1 MGALKGKPHRK
12 FTQAEKLAYISEF
25 QDAHISQSKF
35 AKEHGLNLSMFE
47 RWMKE
52 YAEQGEASLASHRDR
67 CGNRYAALHTS
78 KTLDEMGQL
87 QFRMAK
93 LEADVARLKKRI
105 PGERKWFTEGIR
117 YWQRQEFQIIEDL
130 RSKYPVN
137 MLCKV
142 MGVNRSGYYKWRK
155 RQGTE
160 NRYIQDR
167 RLLTELILER
177 HQKHKV
183 WGHHS
188 IAVSIRN
195 DTGWRVSDNLVHKCC
210 KAAGVKSKAKRYK
223 YQKPGKESEIFPN
236 LVRGCWA
243 AARPLEIV
251 VSDMTCIRCNGK
263 IYEWVL
269 FIDTFNNEIIAHSI
283 SAHRGDP
290 KTYYNCLDQLCKR
303 VKNVKEQTAGTVM
316 HTDQGAVYS
325 SRAFSRTHSNCNI
338 IRSMSRAGTPTDN
351 PIIESLNGW
360 MKAELILDFGISK
373 VSNLKKTLDQY
384 VLYFNSERF
393 AAALDYNPP
402 IQYRTELGV

>member
-1 MGALKGKPHRK
+1 MLPVRCMIK
-12 FTQAEKLAYISEF
+12 AYCST
-25 QDAHISQSKF
+25 A
-35 AKEHGLNLSMFE
+35 
-47 RWMKE
+47 
-52 YAEQGEASLASHRDR
+52 
-67 CGNRYAALHTS
+67 
-78 KTLDEMGQL
+78 
-87 QFRMAK
+87 
-93 LEADVARLKKRI
+93 KKRI
-105 PGERKWFTEGIR
+105 PDERKWFTEGIR

-183 WGHHS
+183 WGYHS
-188 IAVSIRN
+188 IAASIRN

-236 LVRGCWA
+236 L
-243 AARPLEIV
+243 
-251 VSDMTCIRCNGK
+251 
-263 IYEWVL
+263 
-269 FIDTFNNEIIAHSI
+269 EIIAHSV

-290 KTYYNCLDQLCKR
+290 KTYYNCSDQLCKR
-303 VKNVKEQTAGTVM
+303 VKNVKEQTAGAVL

-325 SRAFSRTHSNCNI
+325 SRAFSRAHSNYNI

-360 MKAELILDFGISK
+360 MKAELILNFGISK
-373 VSNLKKTLDQY
+373 VSNHKKTLDQY

-393 AAALDYNPP
+393 AAALDYKTP

>member
-1 MGALKGKPHRK
+1 M
-12 FTQAEKLAYISEF
+12 
-25 QDAHISQSKF
+25 
-35 AKEHGLNLSMFE
+35 
-47 RWMKE
+47 
-52 YAEQGEASLASHRDR
+52 
-67 CGNRYAALHTS
+67 
-78 KTLDEMGQL
+78 
-87 QFRMAK
+87 
-93 LEADVARLKKRI
+93 
-105 PGERKWFTEGIR
+105 
-117 YWQRQEFQIIEDL
+117 

-155 RQGTE
+155 RRRTE

-183 WGHHS
+183 WGYHS
-188 IAVSIRN
+188 IAASIRN

-269 FIDTFNNEIIAHSI
+269 FIDIFNNEIIAHSV

-303 VKNVKEQTAGTVM
+303 VKNVKEQT
-316 HTDQGAVYS
+316 
-325 SRAFSRTHSNCNI
+325 
-338 IRSMSRAGTPTDN
+338 RAGTPTDN

-393 AAALDYNPP
+393 AAALDYKTP
-402 IQYRTELGV
+402 IQYRTELGF